1 MSRSLLLRLVLACA
15 LAAGVLAPA
24 TASAVEPGVVTGI
37 RPNGATI
44 DDIAKT
50 KESGARWVRV
60 FVGWHSIE
68 KADNSYDGFQ
78 FDALRKTIDRHVA
91 NGLNV
96 LVIVHQTPSWAS
108 GTSNT
113 ATPPRD
119 PATYADFL
127 KFLATNFKGKVKAW
141 ELWNEPNDDAYPGE
155 FWEGPPNP
163 AAYTAL
169 LKATYPVIKAVDPS
183 AIVVTGGLVA
193 NDFQFVE
200 GIIAAGGRD
209 YFDAVG
215 VHTDTACLTSPPDEF
230 YREPDGRI
238 GRYSFTG
245 YREIHAITGKPIW
258 MTELGWSTTP
268 AGCQRGMRAG
278 TKPGGVSEALQA
290 AYLTAGF
297 QCLHSDPYVAVAMW
311 FSLQDVSTSEI
322 DDHRLG
328 LLRDNGSAK
337 PSFNAFR
344 AFAAAPSAKRCGPEV
359 DHVAPVVQMTAPRE
373 GQQFHDSLYV
383 EGSATDSGT
392 GVRRMQL
399 WVDGKKVGTSQ
410 NGGRFRFEWRMAK
423 NLSLG
428 KHRVELRAFD
438 HGRNVGIAGVTVV
451 KDAPGKIRV
460 GTAKLDFRVKK
471 GVKRGT
477 VQLYGKVSVGPDEVV
492 KPRGRVHI
500 FFEYRKGG
508 RWVQYSHYNKSI
520 KSAFRFTA
528 PLRKRGTWRI
538 HARFVAEKPYA
549 PVKTKYF
556 ATRY

>member
-1 MSRSLLLRLVLACA
+1 MSRFLLLRLVLGCA
-15 LAAGVLAPA
+15 LAAGVMAPA
-24 TASAVEPGVVTGI
+24 AASAVEPGIAAGI
-37 RPNGATI
+37 RPNGANV
-44 DDIAKT
+44 DSVAKT
-50 KESGARWVRV
+50 KESGARWVRL

-78 FDALRKTIDRHVA
+78 LDALRSAVDRHTASGV
-91 NGLNV
+91 NV
-96 LVIVHQTPSWAS
+96 LVVVHQTPSWAS
-108 GTSNT
+108 GTGNT

-119 PATYADFL
+119 PGTYADFV
-127 KFLATNFKGKVKAW
+127 KFLAATFKGKVKAW
-141 ELWNEPNDDAYPGE
+141 EIWNEPNDDAHPGE

-169 LKATYPVIKAVDPS
+169 LKAAYPAIKAADPS
-183 AIVVTGGLVA
+183 ALVVTGGLVA
-193 NDFQFVE
+193 NDFEFVE
-200 GIIAAGGRD
+200 GILGAGGRD
-209 YFDAVG
+209 FFDAVG

-268 AGCQRGMRAG
+268 AGCQRGGRAG
-278 TKPGGVSEALQA
+278 TKAGGVSEAQQA
-290 AYLTAGF
+290 ANLTAAY
-297 QCLHSDPYVAVAMW
+297 QCLQSDPYVGVALW
-311 FSLQDVSTSEI
+311 FSLQDVSASES
-322 DDHRLG
+322 DEHRLG

-344 AFAAAPSAKRCGPEV
+344 AFATAPSAKRCGAEV
-359 DHVAPVVQMTAPRE
+359 DHGAPVVQLIAPRE
-373 GQQFHDSLYV
+373 GQQFLDSLDV
-383 EGSATDSGT
+383 EGTATDGGT

-410 NGGRFRFEWRMAK
+410 DGGRFRSEWRMAK
-423 NLSLG
+423 NLG
-428 KHRVELRAFD
+428 RGTHRVELRAFD
-438 HGRNVGIAGVTVV
+438 FAGNVGIAGVTVV
-451 KDAPGKIRV
+451 KDAPGRIKV
-460 GTAKLDFRVKK
+460 GSAKLDFRVKK

-477 VQLYGKVSVGPDEVV
+477 VSLYGKVSVASTELV
-492 KPRGRVHI
+492 KPRGRVQI

-508 RWVQYSHYNKSI
+508 RWVQYSYFNKSI

-528 PLRKRGTWRI
+528 PLRKRGAWRI